1 MKTGFLTYIRK
12 LLVKKYNLLMAG
24 EISGGIMKNT
34 IITILKKELKRFFS
48 DKRMAFS
55 TLLMPG
61 IMIFV
66 LYNFMG
72 DAINNMVTVDDDY
85 VYHIECTNM
94 PGSVKTIMDSAGIT
108 NEITDVDAGSAEK
121 VKEKISDD
129 ESGIDLYI
137 VFPENFEN
145 DVASYDSS
153 SGNKAP
159 QVEVYY
165 NSASTESQTVYGMFI
180 EMMDS
185 YEAAMTNKFDINA
198 DDNVKY
204 DLASEN
210 DAAASVFSSML
221 PMLLLMFIFSACM
234 AVGPESISGE
244 KERGTIATMLVT
256 PAKRS
261 HIALGKIMALSIIAL
276 LSGLSSTIGTMLS
289 LPKIANVGEADIKT
303 NVYGVSDYLLLA
315 VVIFAAVLLIVT
327 LISIISAF
335 ARSTKE
341 ANTYITPLMI
351 VVMLVGLSGMFTDG
365 ASKELFYYLIPV
377 YNSVQAM
384 TGIFSLDIVPSGM
397 IVSVISNIVYT
408 GIGMF
413 VLTRMFN
420 DEKIMFNK

>member
-1 MKTGFLTYIRK
+1 
-12 LLVKKYNLLMAG
+12 
-24 EISGGIMKNT
+24 MKNT

-55 TLLMPG
+55 TVLMPG

-72 DAINNMVTVDDDY
+72 DAINNMVTVDDNY
-85 VYHIECTNM
+85 VYQIESTNM
-94 PGSVKTIMDSAGIT
+94 PGDIKTMMDSAGIAS
-108 NEITDVDAGSAEK
+108 NITDIDAGSAEK
-121 VKEKISDD
+121 AKEKISND
-129 ESGIDLYI
+129 ESGLDLYL
-137 VFPENFEN
+137 VFPENFES
-145 DVASYDSS
+145 DVATYDST

-165 NSASTESQTVYGMFI
+165 NSASTESQAVYGMFI

-198 DDNVKY
+198 DESVKY

-210 DAAASVFSSML
+210 DAAASVFSAML
-221 PMLLLMFIFSACM
+221 PMLLLMFVFSACM

-276 LSGLSSTIGTMLS
+276 LSGLSSTVGTMLS
-289 LPKIANVGEADIKT
+289 LPKIANVGESDIKT

-315 VVIFAAVLLIVT
+315 VVILAAVLLIVT

-335 ARSTKE
+335 AKSTKE

-351 VVMLVGLSGMFTDG
+351 VVMLVGLSGMFIDG
-365 ASKELFYYLIPV
+365 TKTELYYYVIPI

-384 TGIFSLDIVPSGM
+384 TGIFSLDIMPSGM
-397 IVSVISNIVYT
+397 IVSVISNIIYT
-408 GIGMF
+408 GIGVF

-420 DEKIMFNK
+420 NEKIMFNK

>member
-1 MKTGFLTYIRK
+1 
-12 LLVKKYNLLMAG
+12 
-24 EISGGIMKNT
+24 MKNT

-55 TLLMPG
+55 TVLMPG

-72 DAINNMVTVDDDY
+72 DAINNMVTVDDNY
-85 VYHIECTNM
+85 VYQIESTNM
-94 PGSVKTIMDSAGIT
+94 PGDIKTMMDSAGIASK
-108 NEITDVDAGSAEK
+108 ITDIDAGSAEK
-121 VKEKISDD
+121 AKEKISND
-129 ESGIDLYI
+129 ESGLDLYL
-137 VFPENFEN
+137 VFPENFES
-145 DVASYDSS
+145 DVATYDSTS
-153 SGNKAP
+153 ANKAP

-165 NSASTESQTVYGMFI
+165 NSASTESQAVYGMFI

-198 DDNVKY
+198 DESVKY

-221 PMLLLMFIFSACM
+221 PMLLLMFVFSACM

-276 LSGLSSTIGTMLS
+276 LSGLSSTVGTMLS
-289 LPKIANVGEADIKT
+289 LPKIANVGESDIKT

-315 VVIFAAVLLIVT
+315 VVILAAVLLIVT

-335 ARSTKE
+335 AKSTKE

-351 VVMLVGLSGMFTDG
+351 VVMLVGLSGMFIDG
-365 ASKELFYYLIPV
+365 TKTELYYYVIPI

-384 TGIFSLDIVPSGM
+384 TGIFSLDIMPSGM
-397 IVSVISNIVYT
+397 IVSVISNIIYT
-408 GIGMF
+408 GIGVF

-420 DEKIMFNK
+420 NEKIMFNK

>member
-1 MKTGFLTYIRK
+1 
-12 LLVKKYNLLMAG
+12 
-24 EISGGIMKNT
+24 MKNT

-48 DKRMAFS
+48 DKRITFS
-55 TLLMPG
+55 TEHMPG

-72 DAINNMVTVDDDY
+72 DAINNMVTVDDNY
-85 VYHIECTNM
+85 VYQIESTNM
-94 PGSVKTIMDSAGIT
+94 PGDIKTMMDSAGIASK
-108 NEITDVDAGSAEK
+108 ITDIDAGSAEK
-121 VKEKISDD
+121 AKEKISND
-129 ESGIDLYI
+129 ESGLDLYL
-137 VFPENFEN
+137 VFPENFES
-145 DVASYDSS
+145 DVATYDST

-165 NSASTESQTVYGMFI
+165 NSASTESQAVYGMFI

-198 DDNVKY
+198 DESVKY

-221 PMLLLMFIFSACM
+221 PMLLLMFVFSACM

-276 LSGLSSTIGTMLS
+276 LSGLSSTVGTMLS
-289 LPKIANVGEADIKT
+289 LPKIANVGESDIKT

-315 VVIFAAVLLIVT
+315 VVILAAVLLIVT

-335 ARSTKE
+335 AKSTKE

-351 VVMLVGLSGMFTDG
+351 VVMLVGLSGMFIDG
-365 ASKELFYYLIPV
+365 TKTELYYYVIPI

-384 TGIFSLDIVPSGM
+384 TGIFSLDIMPSGM
-397 IVSVISNIVYT
+397 IVSVISNIIYT
-408 GIGMF
+408 GIGVF

-420 DEKIMFNK
+420 NEKIMFNK

>member
-1 MKTGFLTYIRK
+1 
-12 LLVKKYNLLMAG
+12 
-24 EISGGIMKNT
+24 MKNT

-55 TLLMPG
+55 TVLMPG

-72 DAINNMVTVDDDY
+72 DAINNMVTVDDNY
-85 VYHIECTNM
+85 VYQIESTNM
-94 PGSVKTIMDSAGIT
+94 PGDIKTMMDSAGIASK
-108 NEITDVDAGSAEK
+108 ITDIDAGSAEK
-121 VKEKISDD
+121 AKEKISND
-129 ESGIDLYI
+129 ESGLDLYL
-137 VFPENFEN
+137 VFPENFES
-145 DVASYDSS
+145 DVATYDST

-165 NSASTESQTVYGMFI
+165 NSASTESQAVYGMFI

-198 DDNVKY
+198 DESVKY

-221 PMLLLMFIFSACM
+221 PMLLLMFVFSACM

-276 LSGLSSTIGTMLS
+276 LSGMSSTVGTMLS
-289 LPKIANVGEADIKT
+289 LPKIANVGESDIKT

-315 VVIFAAVLLIVT
+315 VVILAAVLLIVT

-335 ARSTKE
+335 AKSTKE

-351 VVMLVGLSGMFTDG
+351 VVMLVGLSGMFIDG
-365 ASKELFYYLIPV
+365 TKTELYYYVIPI

-384 TGIFSLDIVPSGM
+384 TGIFSLDIMPSGM
-397 IVSVISNIVYT
+397 IVSVISNIIYT
-408 GIGMF
+408 GIGVF

-420 DEKIMFNK
+420 NEKIMFNK

>member
-1 MKTGFLTYIRK
+1 
-12 LLVKKYNLLMAG
+12 
-24 EISGGIMKNT
+24 MKNT

-55 TLLMPG
+55 TVLMPG

-72 DAINNMVTVDDDY
+72 DAINNMVTVDDNY
-85 VYHIECTNM
+85 VYQIESTNM
-94 PGSVKTIMDSAGIT
+94 PGDIKTMMDSAGIASK
-108 NEITDVDAGSAEK
+108 ITDIDAGSAEK
-121 VKEKISDD
+121 AKEKISND
-129 ESGIDLYI
+129 ESGLDLYL
-137 VFPENFEN
+137 VFPENFES
-145 DVASYDSS
+145 DVATYDST

-165 NSASTESQTVYGMFI
+165 NSASTESQAVYGMFI

-198 DDNVKY
+198 DESVKY

-221 PMLLLMFIFSACM
+221 PMLLLMFVFSACM

-276 LSGLSSTIGTMLS
+276 LSGLSSTVGTMLS
-289 LPKIANVGEADIKT
+289 LPKIANVGESDIKT

-315 VVIFAAVLLIVT
+315 VVILAAVLLIVT

-335 ARSTKE
+335 AKSTKE

-351 VVMLVGLSGMFTDG
+351 VVMLVGLSGMFIDG
-365 ASKELFYYLIPV
+365 TKTELYYYVIPI

-384 TGIFSLDIVPSGM
+384 TGIFSLDIMPSGM
-397 IVSVISNIVYT
+397 SVSVISNIIYT
-408 GIGMF
+408 GIGVF

-420 DEKIMFNK
+420 NEKIMFNK

>member
-1 MKTGFLTYIRK
+1 
-12 LLVKKYNLLMAG
+12 
-24 EISGGIMKNT
+24 MKNT

-55 TLLMPG
+55 TVLMPG

-72 DAINNMVTVDDDY
+72 DAINNMVTVDDNY
-85 VYHIECTNM
+85 VYQIESTNM
-94 PGSVKTIMDSAGIT
+94 PGDIKTMMDSAGIASK
-108 NEITDVDAGSAEK
+108 ITDIDAGSAEK
-121 VKEKISDD
+121 AKEKISND
-129 ESGIDLYI
+129 ESGLDLYL
-137 VFPENFEN
+137 VFPENFES
-145 DVASYDSS
+145 DVATYDST

-165 NSASTESQTVYGMFI
+165 NSASTESQAVYSMFI

-198 DDNVKY
+198 DESVKY

-221 PMLLLMFIFSACM
+221 PMLLLMFVFSACM

-276 LSGLSSTIGTMLS
+276 LSGLSSTVGTMLS
-289 LPKIANVGEADIKT
+289 LPKIANVGESDIKT

-315 VVIFAAVLLIVT
+315 VVILAAVLLIVT

-335 ARSTKE
+335 AKSTKE

-351 VVMLVGLSGMFTDG
+351 VVMLVGLSGMFIDG
-365 ASKELFYYLIPV
+365 TKTELYYYVIPI

-384 TGIFSLDIVPSGM
+384 TGIFSLDIMPSGM
-397 IVSVISNIVYT
+397 IVSVISNIIYT
-408 GIGMF
+408 GIGVF

-420 DEKIMFNK
+420 NEKIMFNK

>member
-1 MKTGFLTYIRK
+1 
-12 LLVKKYNLLMAG
+12 
-24 EISGGIMKNT
+24 MKNT

-55 TLLMPG
+55 TVLMPG

-72 DAINNMVTVDDDY
+72 DAINNMVTVDDNY
-85 VYHIECTNM
+85 VYQIESTNM
-94 PGSVKTIMDSAGIT
+94 PGDIKTMMDSAGIASK
-108 NEITDVDAGSAEK
+108 ITDIDAGSVEK
-121 VKEKISDD
+121 AKEKISND
-129 ESGIDLYI
+129 ESGLDLYL
-137 VFPENFEN
+137 VFPENFES
-145 DVASYDSS
+145 DVATYDST

-165 NSASTESQTVYGMFI
+165 NSASTESQAVYGMFI

-198 DDNVKY
+198 DESVKY

-221 PMLLLMFIFSACM
+221 PMLLLMFVFSACM

-276 LSGLSSTIGTMLS
+276 LSGLSSTVGTMLS
-289 LPKIANVGEADIKT
+289 LPKIANVGESDIKT

-315 VVIFAAVLLIVT
+315 VVILAAVLLIVT

-335 ARSTKE
+335 AKSTKE

-351 VVMLVGLSGMFTDG
+351 VVMLVGLSGMFIDG
-365 ASKELFYYLIPV
+365 TKTELYYYVIPI

-384 TGIFSLDIVPSGM
+384 TCLL
-397 IVSVISNIVYT
+397 YT
-408 GIGMF
+408 SDAA
-413 VLTRMFN
+413 
-420 DEKIMFNK
+420 DE

>member
-1 MKTGFLTYIRK
+1 
-12 LLVKKYNLLMAG
+12 
-24 EISGGIMKNT
+24 MKNT

-55 TLLMPG
+55 TVLMPG

-72 DAINNMVTVDDDY
+72 DAINNMVTVDDNY
-85 VYHIECTNM
+85 VYQIESRNM
-94 PGSVKTIMDSAGIT
+94 PGDIKTMMDSAGIASK
-108 NEITDVDAGSAEK
+108 ITDIDAGSAEK
-121 VKEKISDD
+121 AKEKISND
-129 ESGIDLYI
+129 ESGLDLYL
-137 VFPENFEN
+137 VFPENFES
-145 DVASYDSS
+145 DVATYDST

-165 NSASTESQTVYGMFI
+165 NSASTESQAVYGMFI

-198 DDNVKY
+198 DESVKY

-221 PMLLLMFIFSACM
+221 PMLLLMFVFSACM

-276 LSGLSSTIGTMLS
+276 LSGLSSTVGTMLS
-289 LPKIANVGEADIKT
+289 LPKIANVGESDIKT

-315 VVIFAAVLLIVT
+315 VVILAAVLLIVT

-335 ARSTKE
+335 AKRTKE

-351 VVMLVGLSGMFTDG
+351 VVMLVGLSGMFIDG
-365 ASKELFYYLIPV
+365 TKTELYYYVIPI

-384 TGIFSLDIVPSGM
+384 TGIFSLDIMPSGM
-397 IVSVISNIVYT
+397 IVSVISNIIYT
-408 GIGMF
+408 GIGVF

-420 DEKIMFNK
+420 NEKIMFNK

>member
-1 MKTGFLTYIRK
+1 
-12 LLVKKYNLLMAG
+12 
-24 EISGGIMKNT
+24 MKNT

-55 TLLMPG
+55 TILMPG

-72 DAINNMVTVDDDY
+72 DAINNMVTVDDNY
-85 VYHIECTNM
+85 VYQIESTNM
-94 PGSVKTIMDSAGIT
+94 PEGIKTMMDSAGIASK
-108 NEITDVDAGSAEK
+108 ITDIDAGSAEK
-121 VKEKISDD
+121 AKEKISND
-129 ESGIDLYI
+129 ESGLDLYL
-137 VFPENFEN
+137 VFPENFES
-145 DVASYDSS
+145 DVATYDST

-165 NSASTESQTVYGMFI
+165 NSASTESQAVYSMFI

-198 DDNVKY
+198 DESVKY
-204 DLASEN
+204 DLASES

-221 PMLLLMFIFSACM
+221 PMLLLMFVFSACM

-289 LPKIANVGEADIKT
+289 LPKIANVGESDIKT
-303 NVYGVSDYLLLA
+303 NVYGVSDYLLLT
-315 VVIFAAVLLIVT
+315 VVILAAVLLIVT

-335 ARSTKE
+335 AKSTKE

-351 VVMLVGLSGMFTDG
+351 VVMLVGLSGMFIDG
-365 ASKELFYYLIPV
+365 TKTELYYYIIPI

-384 TGIFSLDIVPSGM
+384 TGIFSLDIMPSGM
-397 IVSVISNIVYT
+397 VVSVISNIIYT
-408 GIGMF
+408 GIGVF

-420 DEKIMFNK
+420 NEKIMFNK

>member
-1 MKTGFLTYIRK
+1 
-12 LLVKKYNLLMAG
+12 
-24 EISGGIMKNT
+24 MKNT

-55 TLLMPG
+55 TVLMPG

-72 DAINNMVTVDDDY
+72 DAINNMVTVDDNY
-85 VYHIECTNM
+85 VYQIESTNM
-94 PGSVKTIMDSAGIT
+94 PGDIKTMMDSAGIASK
-108 NEITDVDAGSAEK
+108 ITDIDAGSAEK
-121 VKEKISDD
+121 AKEKISND
-129 ESGIDLYI
+129 ESGLDLYL
-137 VFPENFEN
+137 VFPENFES
-145 DVASYDSS
+145 DVATYDST

-165 NSASTESQTVYGMFI
+165 NSASTESQAVYGMFI

-198 DDNVKY
+198 DESVKY

-210 DAAASVFSSML
+210 DAAASVFSAML
-221 PMLLLMFIFSACM
+221 PMLLLMFVFSACM

-276 LSGLSSTIGTMLS
+276 LSGLSSTVGTMLS
-289 LPKIANVGEADIKT
+289 LPKIANVGESDIKT

-315 VVIFAAVLLIVT
+315 VVILAAVLLIVT

-335 ARSTKE
+335 AKSTKE

-351 VVMLVGLSGMFTDG
+351 VVMLVGLSGMFIDG
-365 ASKELFYYLIPV
+365 TKTELYYYVIPI

-384 TGIFSLDIVPSGM
+384 TGIFSLDIMPSGM
-397 IVSVISNIVYT
+397 IVSVISNIIYT
-408 GIGMF
+408 GIGVF

-420 DEKIMFNK
+420 NEKIMFNK

>member
-1 MKTGFLTYIRK
+1 
-12 LLVKKYNLLMAG
+12 
-24 EISGGIMKNT
+24 MKNT

-55 TLLMPG
+55 TILMPG

-72 DAINNMVTVDDDY
+72 DAINNMVTVDDGY
-85 VYHIECTNM
+85 VYQIESTNM
-94 PGSVKTIMDSAGIT
+94 PGGIKTMMDSAGIAS
-108 NEITDVDAGSAEK
+108 EITDIDAGSAEK
-121 VKEKISDD
+121 AKEKISND
-129 ESGIDLYI
+129 ESGLDLYL
-137 VFPENFEN
+137 VFPENFES
-145 DVASYDSS
+145 DVATYDSA

-165 NSASTESQTVYGMFI
+165 NSASTESQAVYGMFI

-185 YEAAMTNKFDINA
+185 YEAAMTNKFDTNA
-198 DDNVKY
+198 DESVQY
-204 DLASEN
+204 DLASES
-210 DAAASVFSSML
+210 DAAASIFSSML
-221 PMLLLMFIFSACM
+221 PMLLLMFVFSACM

-289 LPKIANVGEADIKT
+289 LPKIANVGESDIKT

-315 VVIFAAVLLIVT
+315 VVILAAVLLIVT

-335 ARSTKE
+335 AKSTKE

-351 VVMLVGLSGMFTDG
+351 VVMLVGLSGMFIDG
-365 ASKELFYYLIPV
+365 TKTELYYYVIPI

-384 TGIFSLDIVPSGM
+384 TGIFSLDIMPSGM
-397 IVSVISNIVYT
+397 IVSVISNIIYT
-408 GIGMF
+408 GIGVF
-413 VLTRMFN
+413 ILTRMFN
-420 DEKIMFNK
+420 NEKIMFNK

>member
-1 MKTGFLTYIRK
+1 
-12 LLVKKYNLLMAG
+12 
-24 EISGGIMKNT
+24 
-34 IITILKKELKRFFS
+34 
-48 DKRMAFS
+48 
-55 TLLMPG
+55 MPG

-72 DAINNMVTVDDDY
+72 DAINNMVTVDDNY
-85 VYHIECTNM
+85 VYQIESTNM
-94 PGSVKTIMDSAGIT
+94 PGDIKTMMDSAGIASK
-108 NEITDVDAGSAEK
+108 ITDIDAGSAEK
-121 VKEKISDD
+121 AKEKISND
-129 ESGIDLYI
+129 ESGLDLYL
-137 VFPENFEN
+137 VFPENFES
-145 DVASYDSS
+145 DVATYDST

-165 NSASTESQTVYGMFI
+165 NSASTESQAVYGMFI

-198 DDNVKY
+198 DESVKY

-221 PMLLLMFIFSACM
+221 PMLLLMFVFSACM

-276 LSGLSSTIGTMLS
+276 LSGLSSTVGTMLS
-289 LPKIANVGEADIKT
+289 LPKIANVGESDIKT

-315 VVIFAAVLLIVT
+315 VVILAAVLLIVT

-335 ARSTKE
+335 AKSTKE

-351 VVMLVGLSGMFTDG
+351 VVMLVGLSGMFIDG
-365 ASKELFYYLIPV
+365 TKTELYYYVIPI

-384 TGIFSLDIVPSGM
+384 TGIFSLDIMPSGM
-397 IVSVISNIVYT
+397 IVSVISNIIYT
-408 GIGMF
+408 GIGVF

-420 DEKIMFNK
+420 NEKIMFNK

>member
-1 MKTGFLTYIRK
+1 MAYFLLGFQDC
-12 LLVKKYNLLMAG
+12 
-24 EISGGIMKNT
+24 T
-34 IITILKKELKRFFS
+34 IISILKKELKRFFS

-55 TLLMPG
+55 TVLMPG

-72 DAINNMVTVDDDY
+72 DAINNMVTVDDNY
-85 VYHIECTNM
+85 VYQIESTNM
-94 PGSVKTIMDSAGIT
+94 PGDIKTMMDSAGIASK
-108 NEITDVDAGSAEK
+108 ITDIDAGSAEK
-121 VKEKISDD
+121 AKEKISND
-129 ESGIDLYI
+129 ESGLDLYL
-137 VFPENFEN
+137 VFPENFES
-145 DVASYDSS
+145 DVATYDST

-165 NSASTESQTVYGMFI
+165 NSASTESQAVYGMFI

-198 DDNVKY
+198 DESVKY

-221 PMLLLMFIFSACM
+221 PMLLLMFVFSACM

-276 LSGLSSTIGTMLS
+276 LSGLSSTVGTMLS
-289 LPKIANVGEADIKT
+289 LPKIANVGESDIKT

-315 VVIFAAVLLIVT
+315 VVILAAVLLIVT

-335 ARSTKE
+335 AKSTKE

-351 VVMLVGLSGMFTDG
+351 VVMLVGLSGMFIDG
-365 ASKELFYYLIPV
+365 TKTELYYYVIPI

-384 TGIFSLDIVPSGM
+384 TGIFSLDIMPSGM
-397 IVSVISNIVYT
+397 IVSVISNIIYT
-408 GIGMF
+408 GIGVF

-420 DEKIMFNK
+420 NEKIMFNK

>member
-1 MKTGFLTYIRK
+1 
-12 LLVKKYNLLMAG
+12 
-24 EISGGIMKNT
+24 MKNT

-55 TLLMPG
+55 TVLMPG

-72 DAINNMVTVDDDY
+72 DAINNMVTVDDNY
-85 VYHIECTNM
+85 VYQIESTNM
-94 PGSVKTIMDSAGIT
+94 PGDIKTMMDSAGIASK
-108 NEITDVDAGSAEK
+108 ITDIDAGSAEK
-121 VKEKISDD
+121 AKEKISND
-129 ESGIDLYI
+129 ESGLDLYL
-137 VFPENFEN
+137 VFPENFES
-145 DVASYDSS
+145 DVATYDST

-165 NSASTESQTVYGMFI
+165 NSASTESQAVYGMFI

-198 DDNVKY
+198 DESVKY

-221 PMLLLMFIFSACM
+221 PILLLMFVFSACM

-276 LSGLSSTIGTMLS
+276 LSGLSSTVGTMLS
-289 LPKIANVGEADIKT
+289 LPKIANVGESDIKT

-315 VVIFAAVLLIVT
+315 VVILAAVLLIVT

-335 ARSTKE
+335 AKSTKE

-351 VVMLVGLSGMFTDG
+351 VVMLVGLSGMFIDG
-365 ASKELFYYLIPV
+365 TKTELYYYVIPI

-384 TGIFSLDIVPSGM
+384 TGIFSLDIMPSGM
-397 IVSVISNIVYT
+397 IVSVISNIIYT
-408 GIGMF
+408 GIGVF

-420 DEKIMFNK
+420 NEKIMFNK

>member
-1 MKTGFLTYIRK
+1 
-12 LLVKKYNLLMAG
+12 
-24 EISGGIMKNT
+24 MKNT
-34 IITILKKELKRFFS
+34 IVTILKKELKRFFS

-55 TLLMPG
+55 TVLMPG

-72 DAINNMVTVDDDY
+72 DAINNMVTVDDNY
-85 VYHIECTNM
+85 VYQIESTNM
-94 PGSVKTIMDSAGIT
+94 PGDIKTMMDSAGIASK
-108 NEITDVDAGSAEK
+108 ITDIDAGSAEK
-121 VKEKISDD
+121 AKEKISND
-129 ESGIDLYI
+129 ESGLDLYL
-137 VFPENFEN
+137 VFPENFES
-145 DVASYDSS
+145 DVATYDST

-165 NSASTESQTVYGMFI
+165 NSASTESQAVYGMFI

-198 DDNVKY
+198 DESVKY

-221 PMLLLMFIFSACM
+221 PMLLLMFVFSACM

-276 LSGLSSTIGTMLS
+276 LSGLSSTVGTMLS
-289 LPKIANVGEADIKT
+289 LPKIANVGESDIKT

-315 VVIFAAVLLIVT
+315 VVILAAVLLIVT

-335 ARSTKE
+335 AKSTKE

-351 VVMLVGLSGMFTDG
+351 VVMLVGLSGMFIDG
-365 ASKELFYYLIPV
+365 TKTELYYYVIPI

-384 TGIFSLDIVPSGM
+384 TGIFSLDIMPSGM
-397 IVSVISNIVYT
+397 IVSVISNIIYT
-408 GIGMF
+408 GIGVF

-420 DEKIMFNK
+420 NEKIMFNK

>member
-1 MKTGFLTYIRK
+1 
-12 LLVKKYNLLMAG
+12 
-24 EISGGIMKNT
+24 MKNT

-55 TLLMPG
+55 TVLMPG

-72 DAINNMVTVDDDY
+72 DAINNMVTVDDNY
-85 VYHIECTNM
+85 VYQIESTNM
-94 PGSVKTIMDSAGIT
+94 PGDIKTMMDSAGIASK
-108 NEITDVDAGSAEK
+108 ITDIDAGSAEK
-121 VKEKISDD
+121 AKEKISND
-129 ESGIDLYI
+129 ESGLDLYL
-137 VFPENFEN
+137 VFPENFES
-145 DVASYDSS
+145 DVATYDST

-165 NSASTESQTVYGMFI
+165 NSASTESQAVYGMFI

-198 DDNVKY
+198 DESVKY

-221 PMLLLMFIFSACM
+221 PMLLLMFVFSACM

-276 LSGLSSTIGTMLS
+276 LSGLSSTVGTMLS
-289 LPKIANVGEADIKT
+289 LPKIANVGESDIKT

-315 VVIFAAVLLIVT
+315 VVILAAVLLIVT

-335 ARSTKE
+335 AKSTKE

-351 VVMLVGLSGMFTDG
+351 VVMLVGLSGMFIDG
-365 ASKELFYYLIPV
+365 TKTELYYYVIPI

-384 TGIFSLDIVPSGM
+384 TGIFSLDIMPSGM
-397 IVSVISNIVYT
+397 IVSVISNIIYT
-408 GIGMF
+408 GIGVF
-413 VLTRMFN
+413 VLTRMF
-420 DEKIMFNK
+420 

>member
-1 MKTGFLTYIRK
+1 MKHTVLT
-12 LLVKKYNLLMAG
+12 MF
-24 EISGGIMKNT
+24 
-34 IITILKKELKRFFS
+34 KKELQRFFS
-48 DKRMAFS
+48 TKRMAFS
-55 TLLMPG
+55 TVLMPG

-72 DAINNMVTVDDDY
+72 DAINNMVTVDDNY
-85 VYHIECTNM
+85 VYQIESTNM
-94 PGSVKTIMDSAGIT
+94 PGDIKTMMDSAGIASK
-108 NEITDVDAGSAEK
+108 ITDIDAGSAEK
-121 VKEKISDD
+121 AKEKISND
-129 ESGIDLYI
+129 ESGLDLYL
-137 VFPENFEN
+137 VFPENFES
-145 DVASYDSS
+145 DVATYDST

-165 NSASTESQTVYGMFI
+165 NSASTESQAVYGMFI

-198 DDNVKY
+198 DESVKY

-210 DAAASVFSSML
+210 DAAASVLSSML
-221 PMLLLMFIFSACM
+221 PMLLLMFVFSACM

-276 LSGLSSTIGTMLS
+276 LSGLSSTVGTMLS
-289 LPKIANVGEADIKT
+289 LPKIANVGESDIKT

-315 VVIFAAVLLIVT
+315 VVILAAVLLIVT

-335 ARSTKE
+335 AKSTKE

-351 VVMLVGLSGMFTDG
+351 VVMLVGLSGMFIDG
-365 ASKELFYYLIPV
+365 TKTELYYYVIPI

-384 TGIFSLDIVPSGM
+384 TGIFSLDIMPSGM
-397 IVSVISNIVYT
+397 IVSVISNIIYT
-408 GIGMF
+408 GIGVF

-420 DEKIMFNK
+420 NEKIMFNK

>member
-1 MKTGFLTYIRK
+1 
-12 LLVKKYNLLMAG
+12 
-24 EISGGIMKNT
+24 
-34 IITILKKELKRFFS
+34 
-48 DKRMAFS
+48 MAFS
-55 TLLMPG
+55 TVLMPG

-72 DAINNMVTVDDDY
+72 DAINNMVTVDDNY
-85 VYHIECTNM
+85 VYQIESTNM
-94 PGSVKTIMDSAGIT
+94 PGDIKTMMDSAGIASK
-108 NEITDVDAGSAEK
+108 ITDIDAGSAEK
-121 VKEKISDD
+121 AKEKISND
-129 ESGIDLYI
+129 ESGLDLYL
-137 VFPENFEN
+137 VFPENFES
-145 DVASYDSS
+145 DVATYDST

-165 NSASTESQTVYGMFI
+165 NSASTESQAVYGMFI

-198 DDNVKY
+198 DESVKY

-221 PMLLLMFIFSACM
+221 PMLLLMFVFSACM

-276 LSGLSSTIGTMLS
+276 LSGLSSTVGTMLS
-289 LPKIANVGEADIKT
+289 LPKIANVGESDIKT

-315 VVIFAAVLLIVT
+315 VVILAAVLLIVT

-335 ARSTKE
+335 AKSTKE

-351 VVMLVGLSGMFTDG
+351 VVMLVGLSGMFIDG
-365 ASKELFYYLIPV
+365 TKTELYYYVIPI

-384 TGIFSLDIVPSGM
+384 TGIFSLDIMPSGM
-397 IVSVISNIVYT
+397 IVSVISNIIYT
-408 GIGMF
+408 GIGVF

-420 DEKIMFNK
+420 NEKIMFNK

>member
-1 MKTGFLTYIRK
+1 
-12 LLVKKYNLLMAG
+12 
-24 EISGGIMKNT
+24 MKNT

-55 TLLMPG
+55 TVLMPG

-72 DAINNMVTVDDDY
+72 DAINNMVTVDDNY
-85 VYHIECTNM
+85 VYQIESTNM
-94 PGSVKTIMDSAGIT
+94 PGDIKTMMDSAGIASK
-108 NEITDVDAGSAEK
+108 ITDIDAGSAEK
-121 VKEKISDD
+121 AKEKISND
-129 ESGIDLYI
+129 ESGLDLYL
-137 VFPENFEN
+137 VFPENFES
-145 DVASYDSS
+145 DVATYDST

-165 NSASTESQTVYGMFI
+165 NSASTESQAVYSMFI

-198 DDNVKY
+198 DESVKY

-210 DAAASVFSSML
+210 DAAASVFSAML
-221 PMLLLMFIFSACM
+221 PMLLLMFVFSACM

-276 LSGLSSTIGTMLS
+276 LSGLSSTVGTMLS
-289 LPKIANVGEADIKT
+289 LPKIANVGESDIKT

-315 VVIFAAVLLIVT
+315 VVILAAVLLIVT

-335 ARSTKE
+335 AKSTKE

-351 VVMLVGLSGMFTDG
+351 VVMLVGLSGMFIDG
-365 ASKELFYYLIPV
+365 TKTELYYYVIPI

-384 TGIFSLDIVPSGM
+384 TGIFSLDIMPSGM
-397 IVSVISNIVYT
+397 IVSVISNIIYT
-408 GIGMF
+408 GIGVF

-420 DEKIMFNK
+420 NEKIMFNK

>member
-1 MKTGFLTYIRK
+1 
-12 LLVKKYNLLMAG
+12 
-24 EISGGIMKNT
+24 MKNT

-55 TLLMPG
+55 TVLMPG

-72 DAINNMVTVDDDY
+72 DAINNMVTVDDNY
-85 VYHIECTNM
+85 VYQIESTNM
-94 PGSVKTIMDSAGIT
+94 PGDIKTMMDSAGIASK
-108 NEITDVDAGSAEK
+108 ITDIDAGSAEK
-121 VKEKISDD
+121 AKEKISND
-129 ESGIDLYI
+129 ESGLDLYL
-137 VFPENFEN
+137 VFPENFES
-145 DVASYDSS
+145 DVATYDST

-165 NSASTESQTVYGMFI
+165 NSASTESQAVYGMFI

-198 DDNVKY
+198 DESVKY

-221 PMLLLMFIFSACM
+221 PMLLLMFVFSACM

-276 LSGLSSTIGTMLS
+276 LSGLSSTVGTMLS
-289 LPKIANVGEADIKT
+289 LPKIANVGESDIKT

-315 VVIFAAVLLIVT
+315 VVILAAVLLIVT

-335 ARSTKE
+335 AKSTKE

-351 VVMLVGLSGMFTDG
+351 VVMLVGLSGMFIDG
-365 ASKELFYYLIPV
+365 TKTELYYYVIPI

-384 TGIFSLDIVPSGM
+384 TGIFSLDIMPSGT
-397 IVSVISNIVYT
+397 IVSVISNIIYT
-408 GIGMF
+408 GIGVF

-420 DEKIMFNK
+420 NEKIMFNK

>member
-1 MKTGFLTYIRK
+1 
-12 LLVKKYNLLMAG
+12 
-24 EISGGIMKNT
+24 MKNT

-55 TLLMPG
+55 TVLMPG

-72 DAINNMVTVDDDY
+72 DAINNMVTVDDNY
-85 VYHIECTNM
+85 VYQIESTNM
-94 PGSVKTIMDSAGIT
+94 PGDIKTMMDSAGIAS
-108 NEITDVDAGSAEK
+108 NITDIDAGSAEK
-121 VKEKISDD
+121 AKEKISND
-129 ESGIDLYI
+129 ESGLDLYL
-137 VFPENFEN
+137 VFPENFES
-145 DVASYDSS
+145 DVATYDST

-165 NSASTESQTVYGMFI
+165 NSASTESQAVYGMFI

-198 DDNVKY
+198 DESVKY

-221 PMLLLMFIFSACM
+221 PMLLLMFVFSACM

-276 LSGLSSTIGTMLS
+276 LSGLSSTVGTMLS
-289 LPKIANVGEADIKT
+289 LPKIANVGESDIKT

-315 VVIFAAVLLIVT
+315 VVILAAVLLIVT

-335 ARSTKE
+335 AKSTKE

-351 VVMLVGLSGMFTDG
+351 VVMLVGLSGMFIDG
-365 ASKELFYYLIPV
+365 TKTELYYYVIPI

-384 TGIFSLDIVPSGM
+384 TGIFSLDIMPSGM
-397 IVSVISNIVYT
+397 IVSVISNIIYT
-408 GIGMF
+408 GIGVF

-420 DEKIMFNK
+420 NEKIMFNK

>member
-1 MKTGFLTYIRK
+1 
-12 LLVKKYNLLMAG
+12 
-24 EISGGIMKNT
+24 MKNT

-55 TLLMPG
+55 TILMPG

-72 DAINNMVTVDDDY
+72 DAINNMVTVDDNY
-85 VYHIECTNM
+85 VYQIESTNM
-94 PGSVKTIMDSAGIT
+94 PEGIKTMMDSAGIASK
-108 NEITDVDAGSAEK
+108 ITDIDAGSAEK
-121 VKEKISDD
+121 AKEKISND
-129 ESGIDLYI
+129 ESGLDLYL
-137 VFPENFEN
+137 VFPENFES
-145 DVASYDSS
+145 DVATYDST

-165 NSASTESQTVYGMFI
+165 NSASTESQAVYGMFI

-198 DDNVKY
+198 DESVKY

-210 DAAASVFSSML
+210 DAAASVFSAML
-221 PMLLLMFIFSACM
+221 PMLLLMFVFSACM

-289 LPKIANVGEADIKT
+289 LPKIANVGESDIKT
-303 NVYGVSDYLLLA
+303 NVYGVSDYLLLT
-315 VVIFAAVLLIVT
+315 VVILAAVLLIVT

-335 ARSTKE
+335 AKSTKE

-351 VVMLVGLSGMFTDG
+351 VVMLVGLSGMFIDG
-365 ASKELFYYLIPV
+365 TKTELYYYVIPI

-384 TGIFSLDIVPSGM
+384 TGIFSLDIMPSGM
-397 IVSVISNIVYT
+397 IVSVISNIIYT
-408 GIGMF
+408 GIGVF

-420 DEKIMFNK
+420 NEKIMFNK

>member
-1 MKTGFLTYIRK
+1 
-12 LLVKKYNLLMAG
+12 
-24 EISGGIMKNT
+24 MKNT

-55 TLLMPG
+55 TVLMPG

-72 DAINNMVTVDDDY
+72 DAINNMVTVDDNY
-85 VYHIECTNM
+85 VYQIESTNM
-94 PGSVKTIMDSAGIT
+94 PGDIKTMMDSAGIASK
-108 NEITDVDAGSAEK
+108 ITDIDAGSAEK
-121 VKEKISDD
+121 AKEKISND
-129 ESGIDLYI
+129 ESGLDLYL
-137 VFPENFEN
+137 VFPENFES
-145 DVASYDSS
+145 DVATYDST

-165 NSASTESQTVYGMFI
+165 NSASTESQAVYGMFI

-198 DDNVKY
+198 DESVKY

-221 PMLLLMFIFSACM
+221 PMLLLMFVFSACM

-261 HIALGKIMALSIIAL
+261 HIALGKIIALSIIAL
-276 LSGLSSTIGTMLS
+276 LSGMSSTIGTLLS
-289 LPKIANVGEADIKT
+289 LPKLANAENTGMET
-303 NVYGVSDYLLLA
+303 NVYSITEYLMLA
-315 VVIFAAVLLIVT
+315 LIMLSTTLLIVT

-335 ARSTKE
+335 AKSTKE
-341 ANTYITPLMI
+341 AGTYITPLMI
-351 VVMLVGLSGMFTDG
+351 VVMLVSLSGMFVDG
-365 ASKELFYYLIPV
+365 SKTELFYYLIPV
-377 YNSVQAM
+377 YNSVQSM
-384 TGIFSLDIVPSGM
+384 TGIFSFDILPSGM
-397 IVSVISNIVYT
+397 AASVASNIVYT
-408 GIGMF
+408 GIGVF
-413 VLTRMFN
+413 ILTRMFN
-420 DEKIMFNK
+420 NEKIMFNK

>member
-1 MKTGFLTYIRK
+1 
-12 LLVKKYNLLMAG
+12 
-24 EISGGIMKNT
+24 MKNT

-55 TLLMPG
+55 TVLMPG

-72 DAINNMVTVDDDY
+72 DAINNMVTVDDNY
-85 VYHIECTNM
+85 VYQIESTNM
-94 PGSVKTIMDSAGIT
+94 PGDIKTMMDSAGIASK
-108 NEITDVDAGSAEK
+108 ITDIDAGSAEK
-121 VKEKISDD
+121 AKEKISND
-129 ESGIDLYI
+129 ESGLDLYL
-137 VFPENFEN
+137 VFPENFES
-145 DVASYDSS
+145 DVATYDST

-165 NSASTESQTVYGMFI
+165 NSASTESQAVYGMFI

-198 DDNVKY
+198 DESVKY

-221 PMLLLMFIFSACM
+221 PMLLLMFVFSACM

-276 LSGLSSTIGTMLS
+276 LSGLSSTVGTMLS
-289 LPKIANVGEADIKT
+289 LPKIANVGESDIKT

-315 VVIFAAVLLIVT
+315 VVILAAVLLIVT

-335 ARSTKE
+335 AKSTKE

-351 VVMLVGLSGMFTDG
+351 VVMLVGLSGMFIDG
-365 ASKELFYYLIPV
+365 TKTELYYYVIPI

-384 TGIFSLDIVPSGM
+384 TGIFSLNIKPSGM
-397 IVSVISNIVYT
+397 IVSVISNIIYT
-408 GIGMF
+408 GIGVF

-420 DEKIMFNK
+420 NEKIMFNK

>member
-1 MKTGFLTYIRK
+1 
-12 LLVKKYNLLMAG
+12 
-24 EISGGIMKNT
+24 MKNT

-55 TLLMPG
+55 TVLMPG

-72 DAINNMVTVDDDY
+72 DAINNMVTVDDNY
-85 VYHIECTNM
+85 VYQIESTNM
-94 PGSVKTIMDSAGIT
+94 PGDIKTMMDSAGIASK
-108 NEITDVDAGSAEK
+108 ITDIDAGSAEK
-121 VKEKISDD
+121 AKEKISND
-129 ESGIDLYI
+129 ESGLDLYL
-137 VFPENFEN
+137 VFPENFES
-145 DVASYDSS
+145 DVATYDST

-165 NSASTESQTVYGMFI
+165 NSASTESQAVYSMFI

-198 DDNVKY
+198 DESVKY

-210 DAAASVFSSML
+210 DAAASVFSAML
-221 PMLLLMFIFSACM
+221 PMLLLMFVFSACM

-276 LSGLSSTIGTMLS
+276 LSGLSSTVGTMLS
-289 LPKIANVGEADIKT
+289 LPKIANVGESDIKT

-315 VVIFAAVLLIVT
+315 VVILAAVLLIVT

-335 ARSTKE
+335 AKSTKE

-351 VVMLVGLSGMFTDG
+351 VVMLVGLSGMFIDG
-365 ASKELFYYLIPV
+365 TKTELYYYVIPI

-384 TGIFSLDIVPSGM
+384 TGIFSLDIMPSGM
-397 IVSVISNIVYT
+397 IVSVISNIIYT
-408 GIGMF
+408 GIGVF
-413 VLTRMFN
+413 VLTSMFN
-420 DEKIMFNK
+420 NEKIMFNK